1 MEKIRISRFLAQCGI
16 NSRRKCE
23 NLVINGKVKVN
34 GEIIKELYYKV
45 DPEKDIIEY
54 NGNVLKI
61 EEKIVLALNK
71 PPGYLCTVKD
81 NFNRKTVLNLIK
93 NISFKNRLYPVGRL
107 DYNSRGLLLM
117 TNDGDFAYRILHP
130 KFNIPKTYEIVLNKN
145 LAIKDKDK
153 LIKGVEI
160 DGINV
165 GIKEIILVNDNNNII
180 NCSEGNRN
188 LILTI
193 HEGRKRIIRRLFKE
207 LGYKVMDLK
216 RLKIGNFDV
225 NEIKE
230 GSYKILNNN
239 DIKKILMLK

>member
-1 MEKIRISRFLAQCGI
+1 MEKVRISRFLAECGI

-23 NLVINGKVKVN
+23 NLIINGKVKVN
-34 GEIIKELYYKV
+34 GEIIKELYFKV

-54 NGNVLKI
+54 NGNILKI

-81 NFNRKTVLNLIK
+81 DYNRKTVLDLIEDI
-93 NISFKNRLYPVGRL
+93 NFKNRLYPVGRL

-117 TNDGDFAYRILHP
+117 TNDGEFAYKILHP

-145 LAIKDKDK
+145 LTIKDRDK

-160 DGINV
+160 DGIIV
-165 GIKEIILVNDNNNII
+165 EIKEINLVNNNGNSINYSKGSKNI
-180 NCSEGNRN
+180 
-188 LILTI
+188 ILTI

-207 LGYKVMDLK
+207 SGYKVMDLK

-225 NEIKE
+225 NEIRE

-239 DIKKILMLK
+239 DLKKILMSM